1 MNVAKMSNGNWDTVA
16 SSHGEHDALAKRQT
30 HINENW
36 YPSNRHLELE
46 PLERR
51 MLFINQQAQKAAEG
65 GRPVQSVSA
74 VSVDDSTISQLTTAV
89 TSMTGTLEALANLSA
104 KHACKI
110 KQIRAIQQ
118 DDTTE
123 DLFESSSNEEEQTN
137 RNNPALARNKLKTYP
152 RGIMKKRQ
160 KRV

>member
-16 SSHGEHDALAKRQT
+16 ISRGEHDALAKRQT
-30 HINENW
+30 HISDCW
-36 YPSNRHLELE
+36 YPNNRYLELE

-51 MLFINQQAQKAAEG
+51 MLFISQQTQKAAEG

-104 KHACKI
+104 KHSRKI
-110 KQIRAIQQ
+110 KQTRAIQQ
-118 DDTTE
+118 DDDTE
-123 DLFESSSNEEEQTN
+123 DLFESSSSEEEQTN
-137 RNNPALARNKLKTYP
+137 RNNPALARNRMKTHP
-152 RGIMKKRQ
+152 KGIMKKRR
-160 KRV
+160 KR